1 MGLLQVTGV
10 LPGCNDNAAPGVHT
24 QGLASLHIGGCGVEV
39 VACPELDVACPLE
52 GGAGLLSAAGVEVVV
67 GVGGEQVVTAAGAH
81 RA

>member
-39 VACPELDVACPLE
+39 VACPLD